1 MTTREQHREQHHLWK
16 ARQLAAL
23 FHTRHALVTKLPA
36 WDELPTPEQ
45 NAWKDLAAFLDGLM
59 DERLTRTAQRSSRRR
74 AALRQMNR
82 SITLMNEEVDRQ
94 IAFRLRM
101 KLQLEENQRLL
112 AWLRAQCEAKDEKLR
127 EYERRE
133 LG

>member
-1 MTTREQHREQHHLWK
+1 MTTREDGILWK
-16 ARQLAAL
+16 ARHLAAL
-23 FHTRHALVTKLPA
+23 YHRAHPQVTKLPEWRDLPEPEGAA
-36 WDELPTPEQ
+36 WVG
-45 NAWKDLAAFLDGLM
+45 LATFLDGLM
-59 DERLTRTAQRSSRRR
+59 DEKLTRTARRSSRRR

-101 KLQLEENQRLL
+101 KLQLEESERLL
-112 AWLRAQCEAKDEKLR
+112 AWLRAQMQAKDEKLR